1 MARSGE
7 LPGLLRRGA
16 AGHRPGHAGDRCD
29 LTAERDGLADAR
41 DERRSRLER
50 LRRTVTAGQSGS
62 RLQPAEVTVR
72 PATAPGWGALLARRD
87 LVVCLDDV
95 VGVVAR
101 VDLAQAAVDLVVE
114 HSARVPRTFAEIH
127 EAASVPWC
135 QRSLHLIEAL

>member
-1 MARSGE
+1 MARCGE

-16 AGHRPGHAGDRCD
+16 AGHRPGHGGDRCD

-41 DERRSRLER
+41 DERRSRMER
-50 LRRTVTAGQSGS
+50 LRRTVTS
-62 RLQPAEVTVR
+62 
-72 PATAPGWGALLARRD
+72 PGWGALLARRD

-95 VGVVAR
+95 VGVVPR
-101 VDLAQAAVDLVVE
+101 LDLAQAAVDLVVE